1 VSLDP
6 RFLVITDLLLGA
18 VHADDRLEGE
28 EDAAV
33 RKLMKEVVGAAEL
46 PIEVEA
52 RIENFE
58 PGTFDVSAAAAK
70 FAADPGV
77 KKRKLLELVAAVFD
91 ADGEVDFA
99 EDDYMRSLA
108 TALGMGEKEYGDLVI
123 EYDVEDVG
131 EIIDVLVSVPP
142 PVPEK

>member
-1 VSLDP
+1 
-6 RFLVITDLLLGA
+6 
-18 VHADDRLEGE
+18 
-28 EDAAV
+28 
-33 RKLMKEVVGAAEL
+33 MKEVVGGNSL
-46 PIEVEA
+46 PLEIEA

-58 PGTFDVSAAAAK
+58 AAKFDVAKAASK

-108 TALGMGEKEYGDLVI
+108 TALGMTEKEYGDLVI

-131 EIIDVLVSVPP
+131 DIVDVLVSVPP